1 MISVPDFK
9 QKQIAFIYLNYDEK
23 MSIRNDN
30 IVVKNKDGKI
40 IHQSTCYKLFTLFVA
55 GNINITTALLQ
66 KAKEF
71 GFSII
76 LLNFSLRPYSIIN
89 AYNEGNYL
97 LRKKQYSYSGLEIAK
112 RIILNKVKN
121 QLTVLKNIRNKT
133 DDLKTDINKIEGY
146 IDSINQPNIELTQL
160 LGYEGL
166 SSKLYFKH
174 LFANCNWISRK
185 PRVKHDMV
193 NTMLDIGYT
202 KLFNIIDAMLSSYGF
217 DTFKGVLHQEF
228 YNRKSLVCDLVEPFR
243 PIIDLKIRKAYNLG
257 QIKSEDFVISQNQY
271 LLIGKKAIPYSS
283 MLLKE
288 LLDYKLSIFS
298 YIQSYYRFFM
308 KEHDFD
314 RFPFFDIESKKDA
327 DN

>member
-1 MISVPDFK
+1 MISAPDFK
-9 QKQIAFIYLNYDEK
+9 QKQIAFIYLNHDEK
-23 MSIRNDN
+23 IGISNDN
-30 IVVKNKDGKI
+30 VVVKNKDGKI
-40 IHQSTCYKLFTLFVA
+40 IHQSTCYKLFCLFIV
-55 GNINITTALLQ
+55 GNINITTPLLQ
-66 KAKEF
+66 RAKQF

-121 QLTVLKNIRNKT
+121 QLALLKSTRNKT
-133 DDLKTDINKIEGY
+133 EDLKADINKIEGY
-146 IDSINQPNIELTQL
+146 INSINQPDIELTQL

-174 LFANCNWISRK
+174 LFANCNWTSRK
-185 PRVKHDMV
+185 PRVKHDMI
-193 NTMLDIGYT
+193 NTILDIGYT
-202 KLFNIIDAMLSSYGF
+202 KLFYIIDAMLSSYGF

-243 PIIDLKIRKAYNLG
+243 PIIDLKIKKAYNLG
-257 QIKSEDFVISQNQY
+257 QIKEEDFVISQNQF
-271 LLIGKKAIPYSS
+271 LLIGKKALPYSS
-283 MLLKE
+283 MLIKE
-288 LLDYKLSIFS
+288 LLEYKLNIFS

-314 RFPFFDIESKKDA
+314 KFPFFDIEDKNNA

>member
-1 MISVPDFK
+1 MISIPDFK
-9 QKQIAFIYLNYDEK
+9 QKQIAFIYLNYDERIGIK
-23 MSIRNDN
+23 NDN

-40 IHQSTCYKLFTLFVA
+40 IHQSTCYKLFCLFIA
-55 GNINITTALLQ
+55 GNINITNFLLQ
-66 KAKEF
+66 RAKEF

-76 LLNFSLRPYSIIN
+76 LLNHSLRSYSILN

-121 QLTVLKNIRNKT
+121 QLTVLKDIRNKT
-133 DDLKTDINKIEGY
+133 EDLKTDINKIGGY
-146 IDSINQPNIELTQL
+146 INSINQPDIELTQL

-174 LFANCNWISRK
+174 LFANCNWTGRK
-185 PRVKHDMV
+185 PRVKHDII
-193 NTMLDIGYT
+193 NTMLDAGYT
-202 KLFNIIDAMLSSYGF
+202 KLFNIVDAMLSSYGF

-243 PIIDLKIRKAYNLG
+243 PIIDLKIKKAYNLG
-257 QIKSEDFVISQNQY
+257 QIKKEDFVISQNQF
-271 LLIGKKAIPYSS
+271 LLIGKKAVPYSS
-283 MLLKE
+283 MLIQE
-288 LLDYKLSIFS
+288 LLEHKINIFS

-314 RFPFFDIESKKDA
+314 KFPFFNIEDKEND

>member
-1 MISVPDFK
+1 MISIPDFK

-30 IVVKNKDGKI
+30 IIVKNKDGQI
-40 IHQSTCYKLFTLFVA
+40 IHQSTCYKLFCLFIA
-55 GNINITTALLQ
+55 GNINITNVLLQ
-66 KAKEF
+66 RAKEF

-97 LRKKQYSYSGLEIAK
+97 LRKKQYSYSGLGIAQK
-112 RIILNKVKN
+112 IVLNKVKN
-121 QLTVLKNIRNKT
+121 QLTVLKEIRNKT
-133 DDLKTDINKIEGY
+133 ENLKTDIKKIEDY
-146 IDSINQPNIELTQL
+146 INSIDQPNIELSQL

-174 LFANCNWISRK
+174 LFSNCNWTGRK
-185 PRVKHDMV
+185 PRVKHDMI

-202 KLFNIIDAMLSSYGF
+202 KLFNIVDAMLSSYGF

-228 YNRKSLVCDLVEPFR
+228 YNRKSLVCDIVEPFR
-243 PIIDLKIRKAYNLG
+243 PIIDLKIKKAFNLG
-257 QIKSEDFVISQNQY
+257 QIKEEDFIISQNQF
-271 LLIGKKAIPYSS
+271 LLLGKKAVPYSS

-288 LLDYKLSIFS
+288 LLQYKLNIFS

-308 KEHDFD
+308 KEHNFD
-314 RFPFFDIESKKDA
+314 KFPFFDIEHKIED
-327 DN
+327 

>member
-9 QKQIAFIYLNYDEK
+9 QKQIAFIYLNYDER
-23 MSIRNDN
+23 MGIRNDN

-40 IHQSTCYKLFTLFVA
+40 IHQSTCYKLFCLFIA
-55 GNINITTALLQ
+55 GNINITSPLLR

-76 LLNFSLRPYSIIN
+76 LLNSSLRPYSIIN

-97 LRKKQYSYSGLEIAK
+97 LRKRQYSYSGLEIAK

-121 QLTVLKNIRNKT
+121 QMAVLKDIRNKSEE
-133 DDLKTDINKIEGY
+133 LKTDINKIEGY
-146 IDSINQPNIELTQL
+146 INSIEQPNLELTQL

-174 LFANCNWISRK
+174 LFANCNWTSRK
-185 PRVKHDMV
+185 PRVKHDII

-243 PIIDLKIRKAYNLG
+243 PIIDLKIKKAYNLG
-257 QIKSEDFVISQNQY
+257 QIKTEDFVISQNQF
-271 LLIGKKAIPYSS
+271 LLIGKNAIPYTS

-288 LLDYKLSIFS
+288 LLQYKLSIFS

-308 KEHDFD
+308 KEHNFD
-314 RFPFFDIESKKDA
+314 KFPFFDIGDKNND